1 MMPMFTFPLPAA
13 TDPARVDAFLMAKG
27 YTIADGSSLHS
38 DGSVSVSI
46 DRDPASDLPAYTDV
60 PTPGEQALQ
69 TAQTVIA
76 NYIVMVKAILPAA
89 RTPEQKVILAILRVV
104 AGMENAQ

>member
-1 MMPMFTFPLPAA
+1 
-13 TDPARVDAFLMAKG
+13 
-27 YTIADGSSLHS
+27 
-38 DGSVSVSI
+38 
-46 DRDPASDLPAYTDV
+46 
-60 PTPGEQALQ
+60 LQ

-76 NYIVMVKAILPAA
+76 NYIATVKAILPAA